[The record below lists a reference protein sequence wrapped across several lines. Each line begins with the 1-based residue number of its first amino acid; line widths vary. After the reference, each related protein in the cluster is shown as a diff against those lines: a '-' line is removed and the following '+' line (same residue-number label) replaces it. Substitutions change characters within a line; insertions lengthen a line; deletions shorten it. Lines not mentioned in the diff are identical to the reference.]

1 MWAHWVSLGHT
12 SQGKVDMD
20 YSILASKL
28 RAGGLLWDNMYTD
41 YSCKESVQERTI
53 SVLASGWFPGI
64 YQSVGLFYAWSGIL
78 VFTGPRRNQLVPERA
93 P

>member
-1 MWAHWVSLGHT
+1 M
-12 SQGKVDMD
+12 DMEC
-20 YSILASKL
+20 SILVSRL
-28 RAGGLLWDNMYTD
+28 RAGDLLWDNMYTD
-41 YSCKESVQERTI
+41 YSCKEESVQEQTI

-78 VFTGPRRNQLVPERA
+78 VFIAPRRNQLVPERA